1 MAIIWYTEK
10 ATYNSMIFDIVIG
23 HLQQVEKGFP
33 EGGAQVLTVMLV
45 ASLFISCKMN
55 NKIDSNMYGRHEQ

>member
-1 MAIIWYTEK
+1 
-10 ATYNSMIFDIVIG
+10 MIFDIVIG
-23 HLQQVEKGFP
+23 HLQQVEKGLP